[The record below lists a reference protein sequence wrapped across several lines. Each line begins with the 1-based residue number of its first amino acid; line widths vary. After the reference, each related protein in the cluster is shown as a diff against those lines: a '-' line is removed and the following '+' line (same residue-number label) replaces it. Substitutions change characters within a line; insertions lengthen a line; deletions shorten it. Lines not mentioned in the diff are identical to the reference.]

1 MKKTISLI
9 AGAILCGGILL
20 TGCGGGSSTNSNT
33 QENAIEEPSGNG
45 NYTSSSGNGN
55 YTYTTL
61 MEDYSKI
68 KEIGSFKIS
77 NYNKVSE
84 MIFNPTDTRAFISD
98 RLNLYIYDINNLN
111 NPKLLNTYDFYVGG
125 RNIVLSKDNKLF
137 IDDTLKYLKILDVNN
152 PKEIKELGAYE
163 NNNTIVDFVLSNDG
177 KTIFLTDNSS
187 LKIID
192 VSDPTFPAT
201 TQTMSNIKKLF
212 ISNDD
217 KRLYCLITNPLD
229 PHAKEGLII
238 LDLTDRTNPT
248 QKGVFLVEDLSLGVY
263 DMEVSKDGKVAILKT
278 NQGIVILNINR
289 SNDNNPDNITEFF
302 SYPNLYSFDDI
313 KIASNNKTVFGVRTS
328 DLKVDVLDIS
338 DLQNPKIINSIDF
351 GYTYNAPYKVFL
363 SNDEEKMFVTT
374 TISAEGSE
382 SPADGKT
389 RVYIF
394 DVSSYTQAK

>member
-9 AGAILCGGILL
+9 AGAILCGGILF

-33 QENAIEEPSGNG
+33 QENAIENP
-45 NYTSSSGNGN
+45 SGNGN

-77 NYNKVSE
+77 NYNEVSE
-84 MIFNPTDTRAFISD
+84 MIFNPNDTKAFISD
-98 RLNLYIYDINNLN
+98 QIDLYVYDISNLK
-111 NPKLLNTYDFYVGG
+111 NPKQLKKYSGLYSGG

-137 IDDTLKYLKILDVNN
+137 IDKSSSLLVLDANSLN
-152 PKEIKELGAYE
+152 KLNEYE
-163 NNNTIVDFVLSNDG
+163 NDDTIVDFVLSNDG

-192 VSDPTFPAT
+192 VSNPTFPT
-201 TQTMSNIKKLF
+201 TTKDIPNIKKLF

-217 KRLYCLITNPLD
+217 KRLYCLVKD
-229 PHAKEGLII
+229 EQEEGLII

-248 QKGVFLVEDLSLGVY
+248 QKGKFTVNETVS

-289 SNDNNPDNITEFF
+289 SNDNNSDNIIEALL
-302 SYPNLYSFDDI
+302 YPNDYKFDDI
-313 KIASNNKTVFGVRTS
+313 KIASNNKIVFGVRKLG
-328 DLKVDVLDIS
+328 LKVDILDIS
-338 DLQNPKIINSIDF
+338 NPQNPEKINSIDF
-351 GYTYNAPYKVFL
+351 GYTYNTPYKVFL

-382 SPADGKT
+382 SPAFGKT

-394 DVSSYTQAK
+394 DVSSYTKK

>member
-9 AGAILCGGILL
+9 AGAILSILCGGILF

-33 QENAIEEPSGNG
+33 QENAIENP
-45 NYTSSSGNGN
+45 SGNGN

-77 NYNKVSE
+77 NYNEVSE
-84 MIFNPTDTRAFISD
+84 MIFNPNDTKAFISD
-98 RLNLYIYDINNLN
+98 QIDLYVYDISNLK
-111 NPKLLNTYDFYVGG
+111 NPKQLKKYSGLYSGG
-125 RNIVLSKDNKLF
+125 RNIALSKDNKKLF
-137 IDDTLKYLKILDVNN
+137 IDKLSSLLVLDVSN
-152 PKEIKELGAYE
+152 PEEEIKELGAYE

-192 VSDPTFPAT
+192 VSDPTFPT
-201 TQTMSNIKKLF
+201 TTKDIPNIKKLF

-217 KRLYCLITNPLD
+217 KRLYCLVKD
-229 PHAKEGLII
+229 EQEEGLII

-248 QKGVFLVEDLSLGVY
+248 QKGKFTVNEIVS

-289 SNDNNPDNITEFF
+289 SNDNNLDNIIEALL
-302 SYPNLYSFDDI
+302 YPNYYKFDDI
-313 KIASNNKTVFGVRTS
+313 KIASNNKIVFGVRKLG
-328 DLKVDVLDIS
+328 LKVDILDIS
-338 DLQNPKIINSIDF
+338 NPQNPEKINSIDF
-351 GYTYNAPYKVFL
+351 GYTYNTPYKVFL

-382 SPADGKT
+382 SPAFGKT
-389 RVYIF
+389 RVYMF
-394 DVSSYTQAK
+394 DVSSYTQ